1 MVAFPKIGYCFKLK
15 SDACTNAFGSHRM
28 IVSKIIESG
37 ERITKEQVLRF
48 YNLCSN
54 ELSDNTRIRLAVFA
68 RPRVVFWDFT
78 NGRYRIYPWDEQ
90 TAKRI
95 WERLVPVGVYDVANN
110 TVIPTVEVNPED
122 KAAYNK
128 AAKTYEVRKDQLKVG
143 ELWMMDCG
151 SSTGKS
157 LDPVPAVSWS
167 EHAKVVTEL
176 SALKATL
183 RKHFPSLKFD

>member
-1 MVAFPKIGYCFKLK
+1 MCTDAFV
-15 SDACTNAFGSHRM
+15 SHRM

-37 ERITKEQVLRF
+37 DRITKEQVLLY
-48 YNLCSN
+48 YNLHAT

-95 WERLVPVGVYDVANN
+95 WERLVPVGTYDVANN
-110 TVIPTVEVNPED
+110 TVIPTVEVDPKD
-122 KAAYNK
+122 KDKYHKAAE
-128 AAKTYEVRKDQLKVG
+128 TYEVRKNQLKVG
-143 ELWMMDCG
+143 ELWMMDGG

-157 LDPVPAVSWS
+157 LDPVHLVSWS

-183 RKHFPSLKFD
+183 KRHFPSLKFD